1 MGEPAVYVVRVYRRD
16 STGFAGVVEAVATGE
31 QSQFHTAET
40 LWRAL
45 RDLPSSRRHLPTG
58 NPDEENSE

>member
-1 MGEPAVYVVRVYRRD
+1 MGEPAVYVVRIYRRE
-16 STGFAGVVEAVATGE
+16 STSMAGVVEAMISDE
-31 QSQFHTAET
+31 QSRFHTAET

-45 RDLPSSRRHLPTG
+45 HDLPSSRRNFPTG

>member
-16 STGFAGVVEAVATGE
+16 GAGIAGVVEAVITGE
-31 QSQFHTAET
+31 QSRFHTAET

-45 RDLPSSRRHLPTG
+45 HDLPSSRRNFPTG

>member
-16 STGFAGVVEAVATGE
+16 GTGIAGVVETVATGE
-31 QSQFHTAET
+31 RSRFHTAEA
-40 LWRAL
+40 LWRTL
-45 RDLPSSRRHLPTG
+45 HDLPSSRRDLPTG